1 MARRAEDTMRRM
13 MGMPTRKEEERRR
26 KAAEREA
33 SRGAGRQR
41 GDFSYQRGSDTYDS
55 APTLR
60 EYAEDVDFE
69 EFKDYSTETRIGADG
84 PAPEYAYAE
93 SQVEDAQ
100 YVEIKEKRG

>member
-1 MARRAEDTMRRM
+1 MRRM

-60 EYAEDVDFE
+60 EYAEDVDFVE
-69 EFKDYSTETRIGADG
+69 VKEFSETKIGAESRTSSG
-84 PAPEYAYAE
+84 RRRNRYEE
-93 SQVEDAQ
+93 SQVSDA
-100 YVEIKEKRG
+100 VWEMVKPGKRKK

>member
-1 MARRAEDTMRRM
+1 MRRM

-55 APTLR
+55 AP
-60 EYAEDVDFE
+60 
-69 EFKDYSTETRIGADG
+69 
-84 PAPEYAYAE
+84 EYAYAE